1 MNNDLYLKTC
11 HISIGELIK
20 LYKNNKIDM
29 WYSNDNFYNWNIK
42 QKTILIESILL
53 NIPIQKIHMVQN
65 KNNIFN
71 LIGNSEILATIF
83 QFIGIYKNKNNELV
97 KPLMLENEN
106 LPKFDKL
113 TWENLNKKQ
122 KSDFKNFKI
131 TIILICKKTTKRRT
145 L

>member
-11 HISIGELIK
+11 HISIEELIN

-53 NIPIQKIHMVQN
+53 NIPIQTIHMVQN

-131 TIILICKKTTKRRT
+131 TIILICKKQ
-145 L
+145 

>member
-53 NIPIQKIHMVQN
+53 NIPIQTIHMVQN

-122 KSDFKNFKI
+122 KLDFKNFKI